1 MRELRRARGTEQA
14 RLLQAQLFSRLDQ
27 SRDTM
32 RDREAPG
39 LDMYSQDLL
48 LTTQWVG
55 LEGRVQVCWEV
66 WSVRLCGVQ
75 RLSVGN
81 METVIHQRVII
92 RLLTTF
98 TPEIRT
104 AGEPAGS
111 RAGGR
116 REEGVQYL
124 HTSLYYKLDSTSKEE

>member
-32 RDREAPG
+32 RDREGPG
-39 LDMYSQDLL
+39 LDMYSEDLL

-104 AGEPAGS
+104 AAEPG
-111 RAGGR
+111 RLDWQEECLDTPGGTR
-116 REEGVQYL
+116 G
-124 HTSLYYKLDSTSKEE
+124 TSQLSQ